1 MTFTIRKTRITRN
14 ETFLFQFI
22 SFHGDLE
29 PLGMEHFYLRKI
41 YMPNNMIHSWYQLT
55 YSSSSLND
63 TVWWPLHFDIGFL
76 EWKIY
81 WHWKTAKIE
90 ENKTKRLLYTE
101 CLKKNVVSWKNSFNY
116 PQTHPKCKSR
126 GCFGKFRIFA
136 TKWALRF

>member
-1 MTFTIRKTRITRN
+1 MTFRGFQCNVIICCFQAGLTFNEMTFTIRKTRITRN

-90 ENKTKRLLYTE
+90 EKKQELEKYSGI
-101 CLKKNVVSWKNSFNY
+101 LKHKASGSGN
-116 PQTHPKCKSR
+116 Q
-126 GCFGKFRIFA
+126 
-136 TKWALRF
+136 L